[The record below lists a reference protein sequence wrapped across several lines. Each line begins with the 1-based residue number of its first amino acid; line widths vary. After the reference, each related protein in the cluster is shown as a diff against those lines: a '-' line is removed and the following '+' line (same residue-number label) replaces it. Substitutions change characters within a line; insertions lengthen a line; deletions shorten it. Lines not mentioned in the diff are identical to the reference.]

1 MVDVL
6 ARIEGENILAEL
18 SLPKGGM
25 TLIDEE
31 FQKRLSGRMRT
42 MDTSMA
48 VGGSACNAMLVL
60 ANLGDRPGFLGKVG
74 RDAMGDF
81 FETECRRQGIEA
93 SLVRCDR
100 HTGVANTFITPDGER
115 TFGTCL
121 GAAAQMSADEI
132 AAARLEGYGLLHVE
146 GYLVQN
152 HELIESVCSL
162 AKSQGMMVSLDLAS
176 YNVVRADLAFF
187 RHLVGQYVDIVF
199 ANEEECAAFTGGKQP
214 KEALEEM
221 AGMARVAVVK
231 LGARGACAKSG
242 DETCM
247 VPAHRVEAVDTT
259 AGLLPLKKLLSSLSP
274 SRSLKLLIS
283 LFLILRKKSC
293 KSSLSK
299 SKLLLVKDFVSR
311 LSLLLVIAMVIL
323 VLVLRLI
330 RKLLELFVVLFFV
343 LR

>member
-1 MVDVL
+1 MEKIIGVGNALVDVL

-152 HELIESVCSL
+152 HELIESACSL

-214 KEALEEM
+214 KEALDEM

-231 LGARGACAKSG
+231 LGAKGACAKSG
-242 DETCM
+242 DETCI

-259 AGLLPLKKLLSSLSP
+259 AAGDFFAGGFLHSYVRGESLERCMSTGTLLSAKVIQVVGTAMSP
-274 SRSLKLLIS
+274 KAWEEVREE
-283 LFLILRKKSC
+283 
-293 KSSLSK
+293 
-299 SKLLLVKDFVSR
+299 
-311 LSLLLVIAMVIL
+311 VI
-323 VLVLRLI
+323 RC
-330 RKLLELFVVLFFV
+330 
-343 LR
+343 

>member
-1 MVDVL
+1 MEKIIGVGNALVDVL

-152 HELIESVCSL
+152 HQLIESVCSL

-214 KEALEEM
+214 KEALDEM

-259 AGLLPLKKLLSSLSP
+259 AAGDFFAGGFLYSYVRGESLERCMSTGTLLSAKVIQVVGTAMSP
-274 SRSLKLLIS
+274 KAWEEVREE
-283 LFLILRKKSC
+283 
-293 KSSLSK
+293 
-299 SKLLLVKDFVSR
+299 
-311 LSLLLVIAMVIL
+311 VIGC
-323 VLVLRLI
+323 
-330 RKLLELFVVLFFV
+330 
-343 LR
+343 